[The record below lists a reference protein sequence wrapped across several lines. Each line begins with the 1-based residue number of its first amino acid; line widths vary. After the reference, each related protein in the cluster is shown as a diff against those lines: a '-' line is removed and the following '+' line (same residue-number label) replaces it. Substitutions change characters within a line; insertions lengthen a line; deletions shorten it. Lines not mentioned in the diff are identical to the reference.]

1 MRSSFRRWSRSCGLR
16 IPPRL
21 GPIFPSARRKSR
33 PQDFKTRKLAKPFA
47 LFAAICVEVG
57 AAVFRRRGQ
66 KMFKGETQ
74 AVEFCPCD
82 QRVIDEIACAKNADV
97 NASDRGAWK
106 LRNGVDIDVERIEE
120 DAAVRSV
127 GARLGGALD
136 EQRVQRV
143 QPDTSRAACCRKR
156 DHAREIAEIAV
167 PPVSARAKHVKLNRQ
182 KPVPPPIPLE
192 CAERFIRRGK
202 FHRRTSPS

>member
-1 MRSSFRRWSRSCGLR
+1 M
-16 IPPRL
+16 
-21 GPIFPSARRKSR
+21 
-33 PQDFKTRKLAKPFA
+33 FA
-47 LFAAICVEVG
+47 LFAAICVEVV

-106 LRNGVDIDVERIEE
+106 LGTGVDIDV
-120 DAAVRSV
+120 
-127 GARLGGALD
+127 GARLTGALD

-192 CAERFIRRGK
+192 CAERFTRRGK
-202 FHRRTSPS
+202 FHRRTSPL